1 MTTIDERVTKL
12 ENRMDTVEAT
22 LAEIAALHKKTDER
36 LDSFI
41 RESSR
46 LFANSGDRLN
56 RIEAAVESLVQSVT
70 YLSRKAEEDRAEFR
84 AQGQRMDGMINRLD
98 ALVNYLISNENRG
111 SE

>member
-1 MTTIDERVTKL
+1 
-12 ENRMDTVEAT
+12 MDAVKAT
-22 LAEIAALHKKTDER
+22 LAEIAALHKKTDKR

-56 RIEAAVESLVQSVT
+56 RIEAAVESLVRSVT
-70 YLSRKAEEDRAEFR
+70 LMRNED
-84 AQGQRMDGMINRLD
+84 
-98 ALVNYLISNENRG
+98 RG